1 MEVWVKVG
9 ELDATRI
16 VVDHAAPLI
25 DDVKTAIKLELKN
38 RFSTVDSNQ
47 IIIRGSTAGNA
58 IPSTMPLNDEAV
70 TMLGSAKNPF
80 ILDDPRQGI
89 LES

>member
-1 MEVWVKVG
+1 MKVG
-9 ELDATRI
+9 ELDATKI
-16 VVDHAAPLI
+16 VVDPTAPLI
-25 DDVKTAIKLELKN
+25 DDVKTAIKLKLEN
-38 RFSTVDSNQ
+38 RFSTVDSNE

-58 IPSTMPLNDEAV
+58 FPSTMPLNDEAL

-80 ILDDPRQGI
+80 IVDDPRQGI